1 VPPLSSL
8 EADHCYLWWSILL
21 VSDRDQASIQEVFVF
36 VEDECEI
43 RIRLLEDQGGTVAL
57 LGSVPPEAFGL
68 FKAECEDHLERIE
81 ADALALEENR
91 ESQDNLDSLFRSIH
105 SIKGNAGVLLG
116 HARSGDL
123 VDSHPL
129 QLLFRVAHGLESHL
143 DPFRE
148 IGAGQV
154 PDETVQTAL
163 ETCDAIRTLLGNLT
177 HNGAGGPV
185 SPELLDRLG
194 IEAHIPKSNPPGD
207 GRDAAFQ
214 NTTSQCLEMI
224 EGCLRRL
231 DAESGPT
238 GPVLETY
245 LRGLKTL
252 STAAQYRNCTQLE
265 EPVAEQ
271 LRILDSA
278 MRTGGILG
286 SEDHRALAR
295 AFRAACSVLDRVSP
309 AGESTPAPEPE
320 CVARPQAKAPAEQT
334 GVTASPSTIR
344 IEQDKLDRLM
354 RIVGELLV
362 ARGTFPLLVQKLNE
376 GAESAGVVKDLK
388 EAGSN
393 ISRIA
398 DELQTSV
405 MSIRM
410 LPVKTVFQRF
420 PRLVRDL
427 ARSLGK
433 EVRLVIDGEGIELD
447 KTILEQIGD
456 PLVHVI
462 RNSVDHGIELPEERR
477 AKGKDPA
484 GQLTLKAYHE
494 AGGVALEITDDG
506 KGLDA
511 AALKRKAVEKG
522 LLTPEAVAGM
532 SDEAAFQLVFL
543 PGLTTAAKVT
553 DVSGRGVGMDVVRSN
568 VRNLQGTIEIH
579 SKPGKGTTLLMKLPT
594 SLMIS
599 KGILLQAGTE
609 EYILPLS
616 NIRDMVKL
624 PLEDAHVYRGLTL
637 AQVRGTIYTI
647 FGLAE
652 MLGLTPVKT
661 PELSVAIVEAGTM
674 KYGLVV
680 DRFLTEVEVL
690 VKPLTGGLAQCK
702 EFQGAA
708 IMGDGR
714 VVLVLNALE
723 CHSLDR
729 ALCN

>member
-194 IEAHIPKSNPPGD
+194 IEAHIPKSNQPGD

-309 AGESTPAPEPE
+309 AGQSTPAPEPE